1 MNRPTQLQ
9 RSRLL
14 AGGAGALATATL
26 GGWSTAALA
35 QSAASIKLPYVNSK
49 RSLVAFPEKRPMIVL
64 TSRPAQL
71 ETPWEVFN
79 EGIITPNDAFFLRYH
94 NSGIPASI
102 DIVG

>member
-26 GGWSTAALA
+26 GGWSTAALT
-35 QSAASIKLPYVNSK
+35 QSAASIKLPYVNGK

-64 TSRPAQL
+64 ASLPLSWKRRGGGCSTRASSHQMTLSSCARSSR
-71 ETPWEVFN
+71 ETLDCAV
-79 EGIITPNDAFFLRYH
+79 
-94 NSGIPASI
+94 S
-102 DIVG
+102 